1 MGRRLPA
8 NTKRTSVLRRVPTF
22 SSNRY
27 VALPGLEGR
36 VCAFRVAPRCRP
48 LLVEAPSGR
57 TMTLVG
63 GDVFLGTPGYRLTS
77 RLAGRIPRGGLVPGN
92 TYWLL
97 AESGVVGDLVG
108 DTPHAETFLGQAK
121 YLGTIAD
128 DDGQIITIQQF
139 AETISPHQSDYGALV
154 FLIVGTSPEIGK
166 TAAGLAVLRTLLDK
180 GHATVIALKATGTSS
195 VTEIMN
201 YQDYGAR
208 QVFDCVDFGM
218 PTTHPHNRKGMDRR
232 FDRVL
237 DTCLSVRADA
247 VIIECGGDMLGGNV
261 LTFLRCLR
269 RRRPR
274 ARVILA
280 AADTLGALGATRILR
295 DIGLSVDL
303 ITGPCTDTP
312 AARQRTQALCKAPA
326 MNLSGNES
334 GRARQSF

>member
-1 MGRRLPA
+1 
-8 NTKRTSVLRRVPTF
+8 
-22 SSNRY
+22 
-27 VALPGLEGR
+27 
-36 VCAFRVAPRCRP
+36 VCAFRVAPRSRP
-48 LLVEAPSGR
+48 LLVEAASGR
-57 TMTLVG
+57 TMTLLA
-63 GDVFLGTPGYRLTS
+63 GDIFLGTPGYRLTC
-77 RLAGRIPRGGLVPGN
+77 RLAGRIPKGGLVPGK

-108 DTPHAETFLGQAK
+108 DTPHAGTFLGQAT
-121 YLGTIAD
+121 YLGAIAD

-139 AETISPHQSDYGALV
+139 AATTAPGQSDHGAPV

-180 GHATVIALKATGTSS
+180 GHSTVIALKATGTSS
-195 VTEIMN
+195 VTEIME
-201 YQDYGAR
+201 YQDYGAA

-237 DTCLSVRADA
+237 DTCLSIQADA
-247 VIIECGGDMLGGNV
+247 VVIECGGDMLGGNV

-269 RRRPR
+269 RRRSHT
-274 ARVILA
+274 RVILA
-280 AADTLGALGATRILR
+280 AADTLGALAATRMLR
-295 DIGLSVDL
+295 HMGLSVDL

-326 MNLSGNES
+326 MNLSRTES
-334 GRARQSF
+334 GGARL